1 VAHAVWKPAPSLEVS
16 AESWIYAGGSHHT
29 VMSTALDIE
38 VLQDFAE
45 IAGVELLEINAKT
58 DAQTFRHN
66 VKWNS
71 AAHKFQA

>member
-1 VAHAVWKPAPSLEVS
+1 
-16 AESWIYAGGSHHT
+16 
-29 VMSTALDIE
+29 MSTALDTE

-66 VKWNS
+66 IRWNS
-71 AAHKFQA
+71 AALKFQP